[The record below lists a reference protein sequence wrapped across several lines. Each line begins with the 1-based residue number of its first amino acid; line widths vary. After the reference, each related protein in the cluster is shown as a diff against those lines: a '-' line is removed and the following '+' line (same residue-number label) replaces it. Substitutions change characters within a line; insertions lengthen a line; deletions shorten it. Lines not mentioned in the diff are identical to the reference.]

1 MPITHGHSFLVY
13 PGNHTKAPVAIGGA
27 ELNFNKSG
35 RLIEMLK
42 GIYDLADNDND
53 VEITFRLGPNGE
65 QENECRTLL
74 MTYLAAKRKLDIG
87 RQVAKRLRTH
97 TTGRSKHGLLFLVMG
112 TTAQGLRL
120 VVARFPADEGVM
132 ADARGE
138 SLSLKF
144 IEQVFMKSSFHYKS
158 VVYNASSA
166 AAGFWNGFAIDKQS
180 GAQKEG
186 ADYWIGK
193 FLDSDLSATAAH
205 GARWTAAAFRGAI
218 ESAPNSI
225 VRSDLVAASQTV
237 RGQHGRKVSI
247 AKIVET
253 LGLSKD
259 AVAAMK
265 AALPRDELFNEI
277 FKFDRDEYDRHVHL
291 RMVALDNGAT
301 LIADNTRFDTVFQTQ
316 SVGARGEKMRFA
328 TEGSIVTERLRKR
341 L

>member
-13 PGNHTKAPVAIGGA
+13 PGNQPKAPASIGGA

-42 GIYDLADNDND
+42 GIYDLADNDSD
-53 VEITFRLGPNGE
+53 VEITFRLGPKGE

-74 MTYLAAKRKLDIG
+74 LSYMAAKRKLDIG
-87 RQVAKRLRTH
+87 RQIAKRLRSH

-112 TTAQGLRL
+112 TTSQGVRL

-132 ADARGE
+132 ADAKGE

-158 VVYNASSA
+158 VVYNGSSV

-180 GAQKEG
+180 GIEKEG
-186 ADYWIGK
+186 ADYWIGG
-193 FLDSDLSATAAH
+193 FLHSNLSATAAY
-205 GARWTAAAFRGAI
+205 GAKWTAAAFRGAI
-218 ESAPNSI
+218 DSASNSN

-247 AKIVET
+247 AKIAET
-253 LGLSKD
+253 LGLSGE
-259 AVAAMK
+259 AIIAMK
-265 AALPRDELFNEI
+265 AALPREELFHEI
-277 FKFDRDEYDRHVHL
+277 FKFDRDEYDRHVQL

-301 LIADNTRFDTVFQTQ
+301 LIADNTKFDTVFQTQ
-316 SVGARGEKMRFA
+316 SIKGDGERMRFA
-328 TEGSIVTERLRKR
+328 TEGAVVTERLRKR